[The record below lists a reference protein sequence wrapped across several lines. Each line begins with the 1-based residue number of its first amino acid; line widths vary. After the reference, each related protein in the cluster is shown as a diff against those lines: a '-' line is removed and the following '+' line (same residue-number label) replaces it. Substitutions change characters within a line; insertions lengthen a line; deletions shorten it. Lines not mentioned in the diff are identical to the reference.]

1 MAVTSPVPGINGFKF
16 GRNLPLLNQKASLG
30 FEVSSGIRPDVVT
43 ALISSTSPFP
53 DRDIDLAEVAL
64 NASTPAPIEFAR
76 GSDKVSFSASGGVF
90 AGFGVY
96 RTGGALLNRLGDRAQ
111 DFSLEALEFG
121 TATSPEPALLSVLRW
136 GFSAEAKASG
146 AIALG
151 AAGTATLDVSGSSE
165 GLFAVIRRLPAAMP
179 ARAVVQTTADSW
191 MLPRQISSVEMIEPG
206 TWIAS
211 EVLGS
216 VKVTLGTQLGFDFNW
231 VREAKLGGLT
241 GDIGLRLQMGI
252 NAAVGFSASGR
263 CAVVVSRESEA
274 RALRLRFFRLRT
286 RGLDASFNATVAVQ
300 ARDTLLPGKID
311 DFIAAVFDTHGQQIL
326 RDLQILEKWTDPDR
340 KLSDLLAEAGIDGAE
355 RLIAHLAGV
364 PPERL
369 QKEFDAVQGKAF
381 SFLKKWRGIPHR
393 IASPLLKLIEE
404 KADLGEFRRTVARLA
419 TITPDEL
426 RTFLDERLTRVDF
439 LHTPAGKLL
448 EAIAGGSILDL
459 LEKPIETVHEVAAR
473 MLDVLDG
480 GAAEE
485 TLGRF
490 QEFVERELRLDKI
503 FKVVTTTDFAAL
515 DGLLKRKLAAF
526 LDQRVLALQD
536 VEKIRKAIGLLLDK
550 RDEYYEKALEA
561 LHRRYDFAL
570 NGTFST
576 TATRQ
581 ALLDATFD
589 FSVDPAGVTT
599 LFQQALQGNLDTLLL
614 QQPPQVAL
622 AAASLTHGL
631 GRQGHIT
638 VSLPYTSKTKSHLN
652 EALASVEA
660 VADNGGLLFT
670 TNAADTVASNER
682 KGVLSLALGLAASGS
697 RASGV
702 RLHEGTLEM
711 NYSLL
716 FARRNMQARHVRT
729 IVGPAIAAYFGGK
742 IADPDEFID
751 LLDRQAEAVIP
762 NGPNL
767 LGNGLISLQVSMSAA
782 TAKTVGEAWLKLP
795 KQKDAEVYLR
805 VSHAIQAS
813 LKRNIHD
820 AFFSGPDAYS
830 NAIETAR
837 TILAYCALQPLTN
850 KISRQ
855 QRFPYW
861 DVQDLD
867 ERRSMLKRKQTVD
880 KMTALLTRASAVLQG
895 DSDAQFFQPAQA
907 RAILGGVEA
916 DSGLLTAL
924 LVAEADIVQHA
935 FEAGLKIASARGAQP
950 SEAVKALAKFGSRLT
965 EAFNADVTALLGRGI
980 QAIGSQVFLDA
991 SRAIDPIDA
1000 AAIGPS
1006 NAMLS
1011 VEFLKP
1017 EVKFDRDA
1025 LMKAG
1030 RVPVDQLAFADRVVE
1045 LHLPAAGAGV

>member
-1 MAVTSPVPGINGFKF
+1 MAVTSPLPGINGFKF
-16 GRNLPLLNQKASLG
+16 GKNLPLLNQKASLG
-30 FEVSSGIRPDVVT
+30 FEVSSGIRPDVVA
-43 ALISSTSPFP
+43 ALISDSSPFP

-121 TATSPEPALLSVLRW
+121 TATATEPALLSVLRW
-136 GFSAEAKASG
+136 GFSADAKASG

-179 ARAVVQTTADSW
+179 ARAVIQTTADSW
-191 MLPRQISSVEMIEPG
+191 LLPRQIASIDMIEPG

-216 VKVTLGTQLGFDFNW
+216 IKVTLGSQLGFDFNW
-231 VREAKLGGLT
+231 VREAQLGGLT

-326 RDLQILEKWTDPDR
+326 RDLQILEKWTDPTR
-340 KLSDLLAEAGIDGAE
+340 KLSDLLAEAGVDGAE

-369 QKEFDAVQGKAF
+369 QKEFDAVRGKAL
-381 SFLKKWRGIPHR
+381 SFLKKWNGIPQR
-393 IASPLLKLIEE
+393 IASPLLKLVEE
-404 KADLGEFRRTVARLA
+404 KANLAEIRGLAARLA
-419 TITPDEL
+419 TISPDEL
-426 RTFLDERLTRVDF
+426 RTFLDERLTRVEF
-439 LHTPAGKLL
+439 FQSPVGKML
-448 EAIAGGSILDL
+448 EAIAGGSVLEL
-459 LEKPIETVHEVAAR
+459 LEKPIDVLHAAAAR
-473 MLDVLDG
+473 LLDVLDG
-480 GAAEE
+480 GTEEE
-485 TLGRF
+485 TLVRF
-490 QEFVERELRLDKI
+490 QDFVERELRLDKI
-503 FKVVTTTDFAAL
+503 FKVATTTDFAAL

-526 LDQRVLALQD
+526 LDKRALALED
-536 VEKIRKAIGLLLDK
+536 VDKIRKTIGLLLEK

-570 NGTFST
+570 NGTFSAT
-576 TATRQ
+576 TTRQ

-589 FSVDPAGVTT
+589 FSVDPASVTA
-599 LFQQALQGNLDTLLL
+599 LFQQALQGNLDSLLL
-614 QQPPQVAL
+614 QQPPQVTL

-631 GRQGHIT
+631 SRQAHLT
-638 VSLPYTSKTKSHLN
+638 VSLPWTTTKTSHLN

-670 TNAADTVASNER
+670 LNAADTVASNER
-682 KGVLSLALGLAASGS
+682 KGVLSIALGLAAAGS
-697 RASGV
+697 RAGGV
-702 RLHEGTLEM
+702 RVHQNTLEM

-716 FARRNMQARHVRT
+716 YARRNLQTRHVRS
-729 IVGPAIAAYFGGK
+729 IIGPAITAYFGRK
-742 IADPDEFID
+742 IADTDEFID
-751 LLDRQAEAVIP
+751 LLDRQAEAAIP

-767 LGNGLISLQVSMSAA
+767 LGNGLVSLQVSMSAD
-782 TAKTVGEAWLKLP
+782 TAAKAGDAWLTLP
-795 KQKDAEVYLR
+795 KQREAQVYLT
-805 VSHAIQAS
+805 VSNAIQAS

-830 NAIETAR
+830 NAIVTAR
-837 TILAYCALQPLTN
+837 TILAYCALQPRAN

-861 DVQDLD
+861 DLQDLD
-867 ERRSMLKRKQTVD
+867 ERRSLLRGKQTIVR
-880 KMTALLTRASAVLQG
+880 MTELLTRAAAVLEG
-895 DSDAQFFQPAQA
+895 ESDAQFFDPAQA
-907 RAILGGVEA
+907 KAILGQVDA

-935 FEAGLKIASARGAQP
+935 FDAGVKIASVAGSKP
-950 SEAVKALAKFGSRLT
+950 SEAVKALAEFGSRLT
-965 EAFNADVTALLGRGI
+965 EAFNSDVTSLLGRGL
-980 QAIGSQVFLDA
+980 QAIGTQVFLDA

-1017 EVKFDRDA
+1017 EVKFDREA
-1025 LMKAG
+1025 LLKAG
-1030 RVPVDQLAFADRVVE
+1030 RVPVEQLAFADRVVE
-1045 LHLPAAGAGV
+1045 LNLPPAAGV